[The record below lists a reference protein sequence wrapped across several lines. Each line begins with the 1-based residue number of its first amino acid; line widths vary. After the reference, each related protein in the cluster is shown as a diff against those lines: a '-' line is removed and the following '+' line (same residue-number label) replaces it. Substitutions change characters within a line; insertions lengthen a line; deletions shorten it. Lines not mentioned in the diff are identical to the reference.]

1 MWSSPHQVNVIYSP
15 GMGGYFFHDLVS
27 AIIGLIKFEVTP
39 LPSNEYT
46 YALKMHDIIERHHPH
61 DIYDIDTFKGRVN
74 LFINSNDIK
83 MIYYARA
90 LKEMKIA
97 YEQDTLDSLH
107 VRFNIDLVPNKIRTD
122 GDYYEGTLCN
132 SYYET
137 LLSDTSNIIMM
148 NYESLFLK
156 QDVDV
161 INQLLITIREFI
173 KQDTLSVVE
182 IQQIIRRYSARNF
195 ELLAKTDFDFDEM
208 GYSVDYFKE

>member
-1 MWSSPHQVNVIYSP
+1 
-15 GMGGYFFHDLVS
+15 MGGYFFHDLVS

-97 YEQDTLDSLH
+97 S
-107 VRFNIDLVPNKIRTD
+107 KILFY
-122 GDYYEGTLCN
+122 GIIVFIVLMF
-132 SYYET
+132 
-137 LLSDTSNIIMM
+137 LLMM
-148 NYESLFLK
+148 Y
-156 QDVDV
+156 
-161 INQLLITIREFI
+161 
-173 KQDTLSVVE
+173 
-182 IQQIIRRYSARNF
+182 
-195 ELLAKTDFDFDEM
+195 
-208 GYSVDYFKE
+208 